1 MKNAGELTGS
11 NFCIFVDEDSNAVY
25 EIFCK
30 WIRSVSK
37 SAEDEVLK
45 EAKKTGNE
53 RGKPRKASAESC
65 CNQYQVSE
73 QFYATEEN

>member
-53 RGKPRKASAESC
+53 IKEAVRHE
-65 CNQYQVSE
+65 
-73 QFYATEEN
+73 FYISKKGHLLKVLS